1 MISVLHITPHLGGG
15 VGKALSGLISES
27 MHLGLEINHTIAT
40 LEALEKDHHALTLR
54 KLHCPV
60 YENISKDEIF
70 KLIEQ
75 ADIVQVEF
83 WNHPLIP
90 ELLISPE
97 FPAARLVVWCHISGL
112 FTPIIPSDLID
123 CCNKL
128 IFTSDC
134 TKTSEEMRSLNPSD
148 LQKIETISSGGGLE
162 KLHYEPKLLEKTHL
176 KFGYIGT
183 LNFAKLHPDYVQYLS
198 RVSVE
203 KFRVELYGDGEN
215 WPELKKQQDAL
226 KTPNLLGFNGYKADI
241 QSILRE
247 LDVLI
252 YLLNPYHY
260 GTAENALIEAMA
272 MGVIPIVLGNPAE
285 LEIVKDGVNGL
296 VISSQENLDFMIKKI
311 SLDGELR
318 GRLSVTAAESARK
331 EFSFKLSAV
340 KFAHV
345 YREIALD
352 QKKKFNFLK
361 IFGERPSDW
370 FLAFQKNKSQFK
382 GEEIHLDDC
391 KYNYY
396 LMLEKTKGSIIHFNK
411 YFKNDQILNN
421 WFKSL
426 DAFKP

>member
-27 MHLGLEINHTIAT
+27 MHLGLEVNHSIAT
-40 LEALEKDHHALTLR
+40 LEALEKDHHASALR

-60 YENISKDEIF
+60 YENISKGEIF
-70 KLIEQ
+70 KLIERV
-75 ADIVQVEF
+75 DIVQVEF

-90 ELLISPE
+90 ELLVSPG
-97 FPAARLVVWCHISGL
+97 FPAARLVIWCHISGL
-112 FTPIIPSDLID
+112 FTPIIPADLID
-123 CCNKL
+123 YCDKL

-134 TKTSEEMRSLNPSD
+134 AKTFEEIRSLNPSD

-162 KLHYEPKLLEKTHL
+162 KFHYEPKLLKKKHL

-203 KFRVELYGDGEN
+203 KFRVELYGDGDN
-215 WPELKKQQDAL
+215 WPELKKQQDTL
-226 KTPNLLGFNGYKADI
+226 KTPNLLGFNGYTADI

-252 YLLNPYHY
+252 YLLNPHHY

-296 VISSQENLDFMIKKI
+296 VISSPENLDFVIKKI
-311 SLDGELR
+311 SLDEELR
-318 GRLSVTAAESARK
+318 RKLSAAAAESVRRK
-331 EFSFKLSAV
+331 FSFELSAM
-340 KFAHV
+340 KFDHV
-345 YREIALD
+345 YREIALNN
-352 QKKKFNFLK
+352 KKKFNFLK

-382 GEEIHLDDC
+382 GEEIYLDDC
-391 KYNYY
+391 KYNRY
-396 LMLEKTKGSIIHFNK
+396 LMLERTKGSIIHFHK

-421 WFKSL
+421 WSKSL
-426 DAFKP
+426 DAFKL